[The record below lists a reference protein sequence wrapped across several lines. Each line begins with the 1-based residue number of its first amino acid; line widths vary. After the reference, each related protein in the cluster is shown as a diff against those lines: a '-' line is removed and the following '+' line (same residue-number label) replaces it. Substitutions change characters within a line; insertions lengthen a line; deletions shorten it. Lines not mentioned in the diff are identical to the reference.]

1 MKIMHLADLH
11 LGSQM
16 KKFPKDKAEERR
28 REIRS
33 TFERAVAFARS
44 EGIKNILLSG
54 DVFDSDRPFK
64 KDKEYFYSVV
74 RHNADMDF
82 YYLREIGRAHV

>member
-33 TFERAVAFARS
+33 SAP
-44 EGIKNILLSG
+44 L
-54 DVFDSDRPFK
+54 
-64 KDKEYFYSVV
+64 
-74 RHNADMDF
+74 H
-82 YYLREIGRAHV
+82 LREARE

>member
-44 EGIKNILLSG
+44 EGIKIFCFRETSSTATALLKRTRNI
-54 DVFDSDRPFK
+54 FT
-64 KDKEYFYSVV
+64 
-74 RHNADMDF
+74 AW
-82 YYLREIGRAHV
+82 